1 MASARPREKTVRVAV
16 TGASGHVGATHVR
29 ALLARGDEVRVLLRT
44 DDRAVRG
51 LGVERIPGD
60 LLDPAALAELVSG
73 VELVFHAAAL
83 VAISGGRDEEIER
96 VNVGGSR
103 RVAEAC
109 LAAGVRRVVHFSS
122 IHAFESSARGLA
134 MDEATPCVRER
145 GAPAYDRSKAA
156 GERCSGAS
164 AGSRVI
170 LNPTAIVGPFDFKP
184 SHTGRLIVAL
194 ARSRMPALVAG
205 GFDWVDVR
213 DVVST
218 ALAAGARGRSGERY
232 LVSGHWLSI
241 AELAR
246 EVARCTGVASP
257 RFVAPLWAAR
267 LGVPF
272 VTAFAR
278 VFGREAL
285 YTAESLRA
293 LRLSRQV
300 DSSKARLELWH
311 VPRPFA
317 DTIRDSVGWL
327 RDNGFLTG
335 D

>member
-1 MASARPREKTVRVAV
+1 
-16 TGASGHVGATHVR
+16 
-29 ALLARGDEVRVLLRT
+29 
-44 DDRAVRG
+44 
-51 LGVERIPGD
+51 
-60 LLDPAALAELVSG
+60 
-73 VELVFHAAAL
+73 

-134 MDEATPCVRER
+134 MDEATPCVREH

-156 GERCSGAS
+156 GEREMLAVAARGLEV
-164 AGSRVI
+164 VI
-170 LNPTAIVGPFDFKP
+170 LNPTAIVGPCDFKP

-194 ARSRMPALVAG
+194 TRRRMPALVAG

-213 DVVST
+213 DVASA
-218 ALAAGARGRSGERY
+218 ALAAGERGRPGERY

-300 DSSKARLELWH
+300 DSSKARLELGH
-311 VPRPFA
+311 VPRHFA

>member
-1 MASARPREKTVRVAV
+1 MRVAV
-16 TGASGHVGATHVR
+16 TGASGHVGANLVR

-156 GERCSGAS
+156 GEREMLAVAARGLEV
-164 AGSRVI
+164 VI

-218 ALAAGARGRSGERY
+218 ALAAGARGRPGERY

-300 DSSKARLELWH
+300 DSSKARLELGH
-311 VPRPFA
+311 VPRHFA

>member
-1 MASARPREKTVRVAV
+1 VRVAV
-16 TGASGHVGATHVR
+16 TGASGHVGANLVR

-156 GERCSGAS
+156 GEREMLAVAARGLEV
-164 AGSRVI
+164 VI
-170 LNPTAIVGPFDFKP
+170 LNPTAIVGPCDFKP

-194 ARSRMPALVAG
+194 TRRRMPALVAG

-213 DVVST
+213 DVASA
-218 ALAAGARGRSGERY
+218 ALAAGERGRPGERY

-300 DSSKARLELWH
+300 DSSKARLELGH
-311 VPRPFA
+311 VPRHFA

>member
-1 MASARPREKTVRVAV
+1 MRVAV
-16 TGASGHVGATHVR
+16 TGASGHVGANLVR
-29 ALLARGDEVRVLLRT
+29 ALLARGDEVRVLLRN

-51 LGVERIPGD
+51 LEVERIPGD
-60 LLDPAALAELVSG
+60 LLDPEALEKLVSG

-122 IHAFESSARGLA
+122 IHALAISARGLA
-134 MDEATPCVRER
+134 MDEESPFVREL

-156 GERCSGAS
+156 GEREMLAVAARGLEA
-164 AGSRVI
+164 VI

-194 ARSRMPALVAG
+194 ARRRMPALVAG

-213 DVVST
+213 DVASA
-218 ALAAGARGRSGERY
+218 ALAAADRGRPGERY
-232 LVSGHWLSI
+232 LVSGHWLPI
-241 AELAR
+241 ADLAR
-246 EVARCTGVASP
+246 EVERASGVPAP
-257 RFVAPLWAAR
+257 RIVAPIWAAR

-272 VTAFAR
+272 VTGFAKAFR
-278 VFGREAL
+278 REAL

-293 LRLSRQV
+293 IRLSREV
-300 DSSKARLELWH
+300 DGTKARRELGH
-311 VPRPFA
+311 VARPLVE
-317 DTIRDSVGWL
+317 TIRDSVRWL
-327 RDNGFLTG
+327 REHGYLTG
-335 D
+335 N

>member
-1 MASARPREKTVRVAV
+1 MRVAV
-16 TGASGHVGATHVR
+16 TGASGNVGANLVR

-156 GERCSGAS
+156 GEREMLAVAARGLEV
-164 AGSRVI
+164 VI

-218 ALAAGARGRSGERY
+218 ALAAGARGRPGERY

-246 EVARCTGVASP
+246 EVARFTGIASP
-257 RFVAPLWAAR
+257 RFVAPLWAAG

-278 VFGREAL
+278 VFGRDAL

-300 DSSKARLELWH
+300 DSSKARLELGH

>member
-1 MASARPREKTVRVAV
+1 MRVAV
-16 TGASGHVGATHVR
+16 TGASGHVGANLVR
-29 ALLARGDEVRVLLRT
+29 ALLARGDEVRVLLRA

-156 GERCSGAS
+156 GEREMLAVAARGLEV
-164 AGSRVI
+164 VI

-218 ALAAGARGRSGERY
+218 ALAAGARGRPGERY

-300 DSSKARLELWH
+300 DSSKARLELGH
-311 VPRPFA
+311 VPRHFA